1 MGADATLN
9 ELEVTTSNWGSIS
22 ELSEV
27 ISLAKMGKIRARAKK
42 IGFGD
47 MNRTFEEL
55 AGKIEG
61 RAGPI
66 LAEG

>member
-1 MGADATLN
+1 
-9 ELEVTTSNWGSIS
+9 LEVTTSSWGSIS

-27 ISLAKMGKIRARAKK
+27 LSLAKMGTIRARAKK

-55 AGKIEG
+55 TAGKIEG
-61 RAGPI
+61 RAVLIPG
-66 LAEG
+66 